1 MQNQLI
7 LVDTPQSPS
16 FFNVLFLSVL
26 TNNQL
31 RSFSSSSFFLPK
43 TNGFLL
49 IYEYICIVF
58 VT

>member
-7 LVDTPQSPS
+7 LVDTLY
-16 FFNVLFLSVL
+16 FLLIFNSLFLSVL

-31 RSFSSSSFFLPK
+31 RIFSSSSFFLPK